1 MFLKRIIDLR
11 EINNLTQK
19 DMTKIL
25 NIGKSTYARWET
37 DETLIPL
44 KHLNNLCN
52 YFDVSMDYMIGVTN
66 KNNYTIINKKLNN
79 VLIGKRLKKFRHEQG
94 LTQVNLADELN
105 TAQSV
110 ISAYESGKTR
120 ILTAFAYEIVRKY
133 GVSLDWLC
141 GRID

>member
-11 EINNLTQK
+11 ENNNLTQ
-19 DMTKIL
+19 MEMSKIL
-25 NIGKSTYARWET
+25 NIGKTTYARWET

-52 YFDVSMDYMIGVTN
+52 YFNVSMDYMIGITN
-66 KNNYTIINKKLNN
+66 KNNYNIVNKKLNTS
-79 VLIGKRLKKFRHEQG
+79 LIGKRIKTLRKKYG
-94 LTQVNLADELN
+94 LTQIELANELN

-110 ISAYESGKTR
+110 ISAYENGKTR

-133 GVSLDWLC
+133 NISLDWLC

>member
-11 EINNLTQK
+11 ENNNLTQK

-25 NIGKSTYARWET
+25 NIGKSTYGRWET
-37 DETLIPL
+37 DEVLIPL

-52 YFDVSMDYMIGVTN
+52 YFDVSMDYMIGLTD
-66 KNNYTIINKKLNN
+66 KNNYNIVNKKLNN
-79 VLIGKRLKKFRHEQG
+79 VLIGKRIKQFRQEQG
-94 LTQVNLADELN
+94 LTQANLANELN

-110 ISAYESGKTR
+110 ISAYENGKTR
-120 ILTAFAYEIVRKY
+120 ILTAFAYEIVKKY

>member
-1 MFLKRIIDLR
+1 MLLKRIIDLR
-11 EINNLTQK
+11 ENNNLTQK

-37 DETLIPL
+37 DEALIPL
-44 KHLNNLCN
+44 KHLNNLCI
-52 YFDVSMDYMIGVTN
+52 YFDVSMDYMIGFTD
-66 KNNYTIINKKLNN
+66 KNNYTIVNKKLNN
-79 VLIGKRLKKFRHEQG
+79 VLMGKRLKQFRHEQG
-94 LTQVNLADELN
+94 LTQTNLAEELN

-110 ISAYESGKTR
+110 ISSYESGKTR
-120 ILTAFAYEIVRKY
+120 ILTAFAYEIVKKY

>member
-1 MFLKRIIDLR
+1 MLLKRIIDLR
-11 EINNLTQK
+11 EKYNLAQK

-37 DETLIPL
+37 DESLIPL

-52 YFDVSMDYMIGVTN
+52 YFDVSMDYMIGFTD
-66 KNNYTIINKKLNN
+66 KNNYTIVNKKLNN
-79 VLIGKRLKKFRHEQG
+79 ILIGKRLKQFRSEQG
-94 LTQVNLADELN
+94 LTQTNLANELN

-110 ISAYESGKTR
+110 ISAYENGKTR
-120 ILTAFAYEIVRKY
+120 ILTAFAYEIVKKY
-133 GVSLDWLC
+133 GISLDWLC